1 MIYNYKVLT
10 IALNTILPV
19 SNFQINMSAT
29 REISTVNTAKYCIFG
44 YILIEEFISN
54 SVLTEESVHEAY
66 TEVRS
71 RSVTRGNENPVLEIV
86 IQGLQGTVIKMPECE
101 FEEIGAAKYCIFGYI
116 LIQELISQGALTDD
130 SVNEA
135 YTEVRPENCGN
146 ENSVLEIVIQGMD
159 MFKMPELD

>member
-1 MIYNYKVLT
+1 M
-10 IALNTILPV
+10 
-19 SNFQINMSAT
+19 SNQIPAT
-29 REISTVNTAKYCIFG
+29 RELSAVNT
-44 YILIEEFISN
+44 
-54 SVLTEESVHEAY
+54 
-66 TEVRS
+66 
-71 RSVTRGNENPVLEIV
+71 
-86 IQGLQGTVIKMPECE
+86 
-101 FEEIGAAKYCIFGYI
+101 AKYCIFGYI

>member
-1 MIYNYKVLT
+1 M
-10 IALNTILPV
+10 
-19 SNFQINMSAT
+19 SNQIPNT
-29 REISTVNTAKYCIFG
+29 RELSVVNTAKYCIFG
-44 YILIEEFISN
+44 YILIEELISQDPF
-54 SVLTEESVHEAY
+54 LEETINEAY
-66 TEVRS
+66 PEA
-71 RSVTRGNENPVLEIV
+71 LEIV
-86 IQGLQGTVIKMPECE
+86 IQGVQSNMIKMPECE
-101 FEEIGAAKYCIFGYI
+101 FEEIGAAKYSIFGHM

>member
-1 MIYNYKVLT
+1 M
-10 IALNTILPV
+10 
-19 SNFQINMSAT
+19 SNQIPAT
-29 REISTVNTAKYCIFG
+29 RELSAVNTAKYCIFG
-44 YILIEEFISN
+44 YILIQELIDDGA
-54 SVLTEESVHEAY
+54 LTEDIINNAYPEA
-66 TEVRS
+66 
-71 RSVTRGNENPVLEIV
+71 LEIV
-86 IQGLQGTVIKMPECE
+86 IQGVQSNMIKMPECE
-101 FEEIGAAKYCIFGYI
+101 FEYFGAAKYCIFGYI